1 MPVNQH
7 VILLHGLARTHR
19 SMSPLTKALEKAG
32 YQVINQGYPSTRF
45 PVEELSPN
53 AINNA
58 LNQCS
63 GASTIHFV
71 THSMGGIL
79 LRYYLSKFPL
89 ENLGRTVMLAPPNH
103 GSEIVD
109 KLKRL
114 PGFKLWNGPAGTQLG
129 TDESSLP
136 KRLGHADFDLGIIAG
151 TRSMSPLLSSLLP
164 KPDDGKVSLASTKLE
179 GMQDHLSLPVTHT
192 FMMQNAE
199 VIQQVKHYLA
209 EGRFKK

>member
-1 MPVNQH
+1 
-7 VILLHGLARTHR
+7 
-19 SMSPLTKALEKAG
+19 
-32 YQVINQGYPSTRF
+32 
-45 PVEELSPN
+45 
-53 AINNA
+53 
-58 LNQCS
+58 
-63 GASTIHFV
+63 
-71 THSMGGIL
+71 
-79 LRYYLSKFPL
+79 
-89 ENLGRTVMLAPPNH
+89 MLAPPNH

-109 KLKRL
+109 KLKLL

-199 VIQQVKHYLA
+199 VIQQVKYYLA